1 VGYLHI
7 DNLYKAQEIL
17 EFKRC
22 YALEKIHGTSA
33 HVAWRDGCLHFFSG
47 GEKHATFSAI
57 FDAAALEAKFRERFT
72 DESDVTVYGE
82 AYGGKCQ
89 HMSGTYGPT
98 LRFVAFDVKIGD
110 SWLAVPNAQGFVE
123 NLGLEFVDYALVSTD
138 LEALNAERDKP
149 STQAVRNGITDAPKV
164 REGVVLRP
172 FYEWKDHRG
181 NRIIAKHKR
190 AEFAERGRPN
200 VELDPS
206 KREMLAGAEAIALEW
221 VTPMRLEHVID
232 AVLSARDDKE
242 IQMRDTPLVI
252 AAMVEDVTR
261 EAAGEITD
269 NAPARK
275 AISQRTVQLFKQRV
289 QRIGEPASVAAV
301 DPALG
306 VVAG

>member
-1 VGYLHI
+1 MGYMHI

-17 EFKRC
+17 EFRRC

-33 HVAWRDGCLHFFSG
+33 HVYWRGGKVGFFSG
-47 GEKHATFSAI
+47 GEKHDTFAAI

-89 HMSGTYGPT
+89 QMSGTYGKS

-110 SWLAVPNAQGFVE
+110 AWLSVPNAHGFVTS
-123 NLGLEFVDYALVSTD
+123 LGLEFVDYALVPTD

-149 STQAVRNGITDAPKV
+149 STQALRNGIDEPKV

-172 FYEWKDHRG
+172 VHEWKDHRG
-181 NRIIAKHKR
+181 NRVIAKHKR
-190 AEFAERGRPN
+190 EEFAERGRPK
-200 VELDPS
+200 VDLDPS
-206 KREMLAGAEAIALEW
+206 RLEMLEGAEAIALEW

-232 AVLSARDDKE
+232 AVLSARENKE
-242 IQMRDTPLVI
+242 IEMRDTPLVI
-252 AAMVEDVTR
+252 KAMVEDVTR
-261 EAAGEITD
+261 EAAGEIAD

-275 AISQRTVQLFKQRV
+275 AIGQRTVELFKQRI
-289 QRIGEPASVAAV
+289 QRIAVAS
-301 DPALG
+301 
-306 VVAG
+306 

>member
-1 VGYLHI
+1 MGYMHI

-33 HVAWRDGCLHFFSG
+33 HIAFKNGQLTFFSG
-47 GEKHATFSAI
+47 GEKHANFVSL
-57 FDAAALEAKFRERFT
+57 FDVVALEAKLRERFT
-72 DESDVTVYGE
+72 AESDVTVYGE

-89 HMSGTYGPT
+89 HMSATYGPS
-98 LRFVAFDVKIGD
+98 LKFVAFDVQIGEA
-110 SWLAVPNAQGFVE
+110 WLAVPNANAFVTA
-123 NLGLEFVDYALVSTD
+123 LGLEFVDYALVSTD
-138 LEALNAERDKP
+138 IEALNAERDKS
-149 STQAVRNGITDAPKV
+149 STQAVRNGIDEPKI

-181 NRIIAKHKR
+181 NRVIVKHKR

-206 KREMLAGAEAIALEW
+206 RREMLAGAEAIALEW

-232 AVLSARDDKE
+232 AILAQRENKE
-242 IQMRDTPLVI
+242 IEMRDTPVVI

-261 EAAGEITD
+261 EAAGEIED
-269 NAPARK
+269 NQPARK
-275 AISQRTVQLFKQRV
+275 AIGARTVQLFKQRV
-289 QRIGEPASVAAV
+289 QTIAQV
-301 DPALG
+301 
-306 VVAG
+306 